1 MQYSKVD
8 FIRVTYIQSH
18 AILLFILLYFDLNR
32 GTKSSC
38 ILVMTE
44 NAHTKRAPDICGIDL
59 ITGLGNRSFI
69 VSTILI
75 TFLWS
80 LTKEI
85 TFDS

>member
-1 MQYSKVD
+1 
-8 FIRVTYIQSH
+8 
-18 AILLFILLYFDLNR
+18 
-32 GTKSSC
+32 
-38 ILVMTE
+38 MTE
-44 NAHTKRAPDICGIDL
+44 NAHTKREPDICGIDL

-85 TFDS
+85 TFESLSFLPFLQ